1 MLTNFHRTLAWIARQ
16 EADVQSLWR
25 YGKDMHARSTTAQ
38 RELAQRN
45 EELSVARSTIELL
58 RSDCAI
64 YSDGAD
70 ALTETMNDRVDE
82 IQQLTRQAEGLETKL
97 AQVEE
102 QNQALRDDLS
112 EAQNRLQAALETP
125 VEPSGRAARK
135 KRKL

>member
-1 MLTNFHRTLAWIARQ
+1 
-16 EADVQSLWR
+16 
-25 YGKDMHARSTTAQ
+25 MHAGYTTAQ
-38 RELAQRN
+38 RELAQVKDTLRARN
-45 EELSVARSTIELL
+45 EELSVARATIELL
-58 RSDCAI
+58 NSDIAI

-70 ALTETMNDRVDE
+70 ALTETMNDKVNE

-97 AQVEE
+97 VQVEE

-112 EAQNRLQAALETP
+112 EAQNRLQVALETS